1 MRTYVRALQ
10 HHGNGAVEIKKT
22 RFGVLRTCRLGVARG
37 CRKKA
42 VPYMG
47 CRNVKLK
54 RGSYSRVSNW
64 LQTNMA
70 AGREMRD
77 KGRHPGRD
85 GGVGGRYGT
94 GGITPGETGACGFS

>member
-10 HHGNGAVEIKKT
+10 HHGTGAIEIKKT
-22 RFGVLRTCRLGVARG
+22 RFGVLRTCLLRVARG

-54 RGSYSRVSNW
+54 RGSNSRVSNW

-70 AGREMRD
+70 AGWEIRD

-85 GGVGGRYGT
+85 GAWVGDT
-94 GGITPGETGACGFS
+94 GKEEVPREKRGM